1 MNITMISSLN
11 TYTKNMKMQMKWKQR
26 KSSGDYTSK
35 GNTESLSATE
45 RLLRDQREKAAELM
59 KQNTSSVSRQQIDM
73 KMRSGKRLS
82 AAEMEY
88 LKENDPQ
95 TYEKAKQIEMERQ
108 AYERELKQ
116 CKTKEEVQRVKFSHA
131 AASLSTVK
139 ETDTNPNIPEGAKLA
154 IITQELAKTNA
165 LGDAERAFLQSGE
178 YRALPSE
185 NEQIKAEKDLKKA
198 EEAEKGIDDKT
209 NDTPEEVADSVN
221 EKAVA
226 DTLEEIA
233 DIQEKIPSETEI
245 KAAKEV
251 ISGRKITR
259 MEAEVTPEA
268 RKVRRAKAQAA
279 YAQTAYTGG
288 ATASIDIKVT

>member
-35 GNTESLSATE
+35 GNSENLTATE

-59 KQNTSSVSRQQIDM
+59 KQNTSSVSKQQIDM
-73 KMRSGKRLS
+73 KIRSGKRLS
-82 AAEMEY
+82 TAEMQY

-95 TYEKAKQIEMERQ
+95 TYEKAKQIELERQ

-131 AASLSTVK
+131 AASLATVK

-178 YRALPSE
+178 YRSLPSE

-221 EKAVA
+221 EEAAAETV
-226 DTLEEIA
+226 EENA
-233 DIQEKIPSETEI
+233 DIQEKAPSEAEI

-251 ISGRKITR
+251 ISGKKITR

-268 RKVRRAKAQAA
+268 RKVRRARAQAA
-279 YAQTAYTGG
+279 YARTAYTGE
-288 ATASIDIKVT
+288 ASGSVDIKIT